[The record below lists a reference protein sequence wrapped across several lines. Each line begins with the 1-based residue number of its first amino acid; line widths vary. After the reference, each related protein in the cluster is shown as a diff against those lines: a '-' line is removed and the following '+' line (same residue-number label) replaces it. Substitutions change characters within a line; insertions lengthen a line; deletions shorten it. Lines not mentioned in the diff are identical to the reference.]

1 MWNESTLG
9 SVPYSPPCILLVKH
23 ICMSLSSPF
32 CDMLASIKAQHRMS
46 QMCLTT
52 WARFTT
58 LPLLDARPLFFSTL
72 LKLNKP
78 FRKKCINLQLLLG
91 WLDQLDDLDDST
103 QTRVW
108 NVSIFSLK
116 LEGITL
122 IYCLKTLLYKD
133 LETANVIKLGYGS
146 KLDLNWPYDK
156 LGTKR
161 EFLII
166 T

>member
-1 MWNESTLG
+1 MLG
-9 SVPYSPPCILLVKH
+9 SVPYSPPCLRLVKH
-23 ICMSLSSPF
+23 VCTSLSSLF
-32 CDMLASIKAQHRMS
+32 CDMLASIKAQQRMI
-46 QMCLTT
+46 QTCQTT
-52 WARFTT
+52 WTRFTT

-78 FRKKCINLQLLLG
+78 FRNKCINVQLLLG
-91 WLDQLDDLDDST
+91 WLDHLDDLDEST

-122 IYCLKTLLYKD
+122 IYCLKTLLCKD
-133 LETANVIKLGYGS
+133 PETANVIKLGYGS